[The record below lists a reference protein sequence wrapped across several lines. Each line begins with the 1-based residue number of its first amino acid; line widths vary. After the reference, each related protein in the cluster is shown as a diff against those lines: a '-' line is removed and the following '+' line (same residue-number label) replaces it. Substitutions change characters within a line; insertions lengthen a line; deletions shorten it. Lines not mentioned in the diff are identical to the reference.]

1 MQKNLVWAAVAL
13 ALSPIAGAQEI
24 DPRDA
29 RFTVGDIRVEG
40 LQRITEG
47 TVYNY
52 LPVNIGDDLGTQR
65 LREAMRALYAT
76 GFFRNVELRRDG
88 DTLVVVVK
96 ERPSIESFELKGNKD
111 FKTEELTKSLRNLGL
126 AAGKTFDRA
135 VLEELR
141 GYLTEQYFSRGKY
154 GVTIDTQVE
163 EQPDNR
169 VRIKIDIKEGAR
181 ARIRQIN
188 IVGNTKFKEK
198 DILESFE
205 LKTPKWNNWWKQN
218 TRYSRESLSG
228 DLEKLKSWYQDR
240 GYANMDIESAQ
251 VTISPEKDDMFITVS
266 VKEGEI
272 YKIADASIA
281 GQTIVPLK
289 DLQQLV
295 LVQKGQIYNQQMISA
310 TQKLIENRLG
320 IEGYAFAKV
329 DPVPKL
335 DDEKKEVT
343 MTFLVDPGKRVYVRH
358 VTFAGVTRTND
369 VVLRRELRQLEG
381 AWVSNILLER
391 SKQRI
396 QQLPYI
402 EKVEFEKNRVEG
414 SDDLVDVEY
423 TIKEGPSAQLSGGIG
438 YSASSSF
445 MLNGSY
451 ADSNFM
457 GTGKRVAFELNTGKY
472 AKVLSFSNTNQYL
485 TINNISRTYS
495 MRYSD
500 VTQFVSASS
509 DFSSKSISGGLEFG
523 YPISEI
529 QGLRFGM
536 NVTRSE
542 LLTTSSGSALQAQN
556 WVQQNGKPYSRS
568 AVDDYGNIFEFFGS
582 RYTGFELSA
591 AWYLQSL
598 NRGLFPDRG
607 QRQSLSLSS
616 SIPGTSIE
624 YWVADYQFVQ
634 YVPIWR
640 RLTGMVNLRA
650 SYGDSFG
657 STTALPP
664 YRLFFG
670 GGPDTVRGY
679 RESRLGP
686 KDNYGNPYGGNFLVV
701 ARSELI
707 IPMPE
712 KFQSSARVSLF
723 YDMGNVFSTNNNVQ
737 FYGRDTLT
745 PVTYKFKYSSL
756 RRSAGLSVEWL
767 APLGLFRFS
776 YGVPLNPQKGNSVI
790 FPDEKE
796 RFQFSV
802 GQAF

>member
-1 MQKNLVWAAVAL
+1 MQKTLVWAAVAL
-13 ALSPIAGAQEI
+13 ALSPFAHAQEI
-24 DPRDA
+24 DPGDA

-40 LQRITEG
+40 LQRVSEG

-52 LPVNIGDDLGTQR
+52 LPVNIGDDLSTQR

-88 DTLVVVVK
+88 STLVVVVK
-96 ERPSIESFELKGNKD
+96 ERPSIESFEIKGNKD

-163 EQPDNR
+163 DQPDNR

-205 LKTPKWNNWWKQN
+205 LKTPKWNNWWKAS

-228 DLEKLKSWYQDR
+228 DLEKLKSYYQDR

-251 VTISPEKDDMFITVS
+251 VTIAPEKDDMFITVS

-272 YKIADASIA
+272 YKISDATIA

-358 VTFAGVTRTND
+358 VTFAGVSRTND

-423 TIKEGPSAQLSGGIG
+423 TVKEGPSAQLSGGIG

-472 AKVLSFSNTNQYL
+472 AKVFSYSDTNQYL

-495 MRYSD
+495 VRYSD

-523 YPISEI
+523 YPITEI
-529 QGLRFGM
+529 QGLRFGL

-582 RYTGFELSA
+582 KFTGFELSGG
-591 AWYLQSL
+591 WYLQSL

-616 SIPGTSIE
+616 SIPGSAIE

-634 YVPIWR
+634 YIPIWR
-640 RLTGMVNLRA
+640 RLTGVINLHGA
-650 SYGDSFG
+650 YGDSFG

-664 YRLFFG
+664 YRLYFG
-670 GGPDTVRGY
+670 GGPDSVRGY

-686 KDNYGNPYGGNFLVV
+686 KDNIGNPYGGNLLVV

-723 YDMGNVFSTNNNVQ
+723 YDMGNVFSTNDNVQ
-737 FYGRDTLT
+737 FYGQDGLT
-745 PVTYKFKYSSL
+745 PVTYKFKYNSL

-776 YGVPLNPQKGNSVI
+776 YGIPLNPQKGNGVI
-790 FPDEKE
+790 FADEKE